1 MGFAQSVQFSKDSIP
16 VIDGEVAFRV
26 KFEYE
31 LDKGAFFRRAFSY
44 LNDKLN
50 PYSGA
55 FLINNSTFASIGYQT
70 LCTNNEIFSCFAGTH
85 PAQPCVKKEKL
96 FERKRVLFF

>member
-1 MGFAQSVQFSKDSIP
+1 MLKLFIIIIYSSFACIS
-16 VIDGEVAFRV
+16 
-26 KFEYE
+26 
-31 LDKGAFFRRAFSY
+31 
-44 LNDKLN
+44 
-50 PYSGA
+50 
-55 FLINNSTFASIGYQT
+55 YQT